1 MLEVNETSLY
11 WKISFFI
18 RPHLNEKPV
27 FSKISILKIS
37 VYIRGT
43 RPNRRKNICFQSK
56 TDTCGRDLRLAI
68 IDFMIITVYNDHF
81 LLYQRTVINTFKFAL
96 TKNRL
101 SSTVKPP
108 KHVSTAQYTTA
119 DEKRFVLFSFVSF
132 FCSEDF
138 SQVVEVIPK
147 IQH

>member
-1 MLEVNETSLY
+1 M
-11 WKISFFI
+11 
-18 RPHLNEKPV
+18 
-27 FSKISILKIS
+27 FSI
-37 VYIRGT
+37 
-43 RPNRRKNICFQSK
+43 KNGYVW
-56 TDTCGRDLRLAI
+56 TGLRLAI
-68 IDFMIITVYNDHF
+68 IVFMTITVYNDHF